1 MIREASQRKLNEVKH
16 VIHVIL
22 TLVRPAELVQK
33 TVKRV
38 RGKLQLFN

>member
-1 MIREASQRKLNEVKH
+1 MIREASQRKLNEVK
-16 VIHVIL
+16 HVIL